1 MSKMSIGKQILSQ
14 LALVL
19 IGAFVL
25 LPIWALVNISFDGAL
40 LGAPVELRL
49 FPEEFSLSA
58 YSRVWTDPA
67 QSLNFL
73 GLLRNSLTISLGTAL
88 CSVIF
93 GMTAAYA
100 FAHFRFP
107 GQRGGL
113 FALLV
118 GTLLPPVALMTP
130 LYILLSQIG
139 IRATLFGLIMVYTS
153 FTMPFV
159 VWNMRS
165 AFQSIAKELEEA
177 AFLDGASFLTS
188 FWRITLP
195 LALPSIG
202 VAALIAFIV
211 SYTEFA
217 IGWLFVETSSNVTLA
232 MAVSGLLGT
241 SRAWSNMAALSVLM
255 SIPVVV
261 LFILLR
267 KYLISGLLIGAI
279 EE

>member
-1 MSKMSIGKQILSQ
+1 MSKLSFRKQILSQ

-25 LPIWALVNISFDGAL
+25 LPIWALLNISFDGAL
-40 LGAPVELRL
+40 KGAPVELRL
-49 FPEEFSLSA
+49 FPEEFSLAA
-58 YSRVWTDPA
+58 YIRVWTDPA

-73 GLLRNSLTISLGTAL
+73 GLLRNSLTISLGAAL
-88 CSVIF
+88 LSVIF

-100 FAHFRFP
+100 FARFRFP

-130 LYILLSQIG
+130 LYILLSQLG
-139 IRATLFGLIMVYTS
+139 IRATLFGLIVVYTS

-159 VWNMRS
+159 IWNMRS
-165 AFQSIAKELEEA
+165 AFQAVAKELEEA
-177 AFLDGASFLTS
+177 AFLDGATLFAS

-232 MAVSGLLGT
+232 MAVSGLMGT

-255 SIPVVV
+255 SIPVVI

-267 KYLISGLLIGAI
+267 RYLISGLLIGAL
-279 EE
+279 ED

>member
-1 MSKMSIGKQILSQ
+1 MSKLPLRKQILSQ
-14 LALVL
+14 LALLL

-25 LPIWALVNISFDGAL
+25 LPIWALLNISFDGAL
-40 LGAPVELRL
+40 KGAPVELRF
-49 FPEEFSLSA
+49 FPEELSLSA
-58 YSRVWTDPA
+58 YARVWEDPA

-73 GLLRNSLTISLGTAL
+73 GLLRNSLTVSLGTAL
-88 CSVIF
+88 LSVIF

-100 FAHFRFP
+100 FARFRFP
-107 GQRGGL
+107 GQEGGL
-113 FALLV
+113 FTLLV

-139 IRATLFGLIMVYTS
+139 IRTTLFGLIVVYAS

-165 AFQSIAKELEEA
+165 AFQAIARELEEA
-177 AFLDGASFLTS
+177 AFLDGATLLTS

-202 VAALIAFIV
+202 VAALIAFII

-232 MAVSGLLGT
+232 MAVSGLMGT
-241 SRAWSNMAALSVLM
+241 TRAWSNMAALSVLM
-255 SIPVVV
+255 SIPVVI
-261 LFILLR
+261 LFIVLR
-267 KYLISGLLIGAI
+267 RYLISGLLIGAI

>member
-1 MSKMSIGKQILSQ
+1 MSKLPLRKQILSQ
-14 LALVL
+14 LVLLL

-25 LPIWALVNISFDGAL
+25 LPIWALLNISFDGAL
-40 LGAPVELRL
+40 KGAPVELRF
-49 FPEEFSLSA
+49 FPEELSLSA
-58 YSRVWTDPA
+58 YTRVWEDPA

-73 GLLRNSLTISLGTAL
+73 GLLRNSLTVSLGTAL
-88 CSVIF
+88 LSVIF

-100 FAHFRFP
+100 FARFRFP
-107 GQRGGL
+107 GQEGGL
-113 FALLV
+113 FTLLV

-139 IRATLFGLIMVYTS
+139 IRTTLFGLIVVYAS

-165 AFQSIAKELEEA
+165 AFQAIARELEEA
-177 AFLDGASFLTS
+177 AFLDGATLLTS

-202 VAALIAFIV
+202 VAALIAFII

-232 MAVSGLLGT
+232 MAVSGLMGT
-241 SRAWSNMAALSVLM
+241 TRAWSNMAALSVLM
-255 SIPVVV
+255 SIPVVI
-261 LFILLR
+261 LFIVLR
-267 KYLISGLLIGAI
+267 RYLISGLLIGAI

>member
-1 MSKMSIGKQILSQ
+1 MSKLPLRKQILSQ
-14 LALVL
+14 LALLL

-25 LPIWALVNISFDGAL
+25 LPIWALLNISFDGAL
-40 LGAPVELRL
+40 KGAPVELRF
-49 FPEEFSLSA
+49 FPEELSLSA
-58 YSRVWTDPA
+58 YTRVWEDPA

-73 GLLRNSLTISLGTAL
+73 GLLRNSLTVSLGTAL
-88 CSVIF
+88 LSVIF

-100 FAHFRFP
+100 FARFRFP
-107 GQRGGL
+107 GQEGGL
-113 FALLV
+113 FTLLV

-139 IRATLFGLIMVYTS
+139 IRTTLFGLIVVYAS

-165 AFQSIAKELEEA
+165 AFQAIARELEEA
-177 AFLDGASFLTS
+177 AFLDGATLLTS

-202 VAALIAFIV
+202 VAALIAFII

-232 MAVSGLLGT
+232 MAVSGLMGT
-241 SRAWSNMAALSVLM
+241 TRAWSNMAALSVLM
-255 SIPVVV
+255 SIPVVI
-261 LFILLR
+261 LFIVLR
-267 KYLISGLLIGAI
+267 RYLISGLLIGAI

>member
-1 MSKMSIGKQILSQ
+1 
-14 LALVL
+14 
-19 IGAFVL
+19 
-25 LPIWALVNISFDGAL
+25 
-40 LGAPVELRL
+40 
-49 FPEEFSLSA
+49 
-58 YSRVWTDPA
+58 
-67 QSLNFL
+67 
-73 GLLRNSLTISLGTAL
+73 
-88 CSVIF
+88 
-93 GMTAAYA
+93 
-100 FAHFRFP
+100 
-107 GQRGGL
+107 
-113 FALLV
+113 
-118 GTLLPPVALMTP
+118 MTP
-130 LYILLSQIG
+130 LYILLSQTG
-139 IRATLFGLIMVYTS
+139 IRATLFGLIVVYTS

-232 MAVSGLLGT
+232 MAISGLLST

-255 SIPVVV
+255 SIPVVI